1 MEIASRTPT
10 HPSLACSNKSHP
22 FQNYGTYDAGLGNL
36 GQDLVSLGRGRL
48 EEAVWA
54 FLRVGQPDHA
64 TQCGLALVTLKAGT
78 VQVRLLVGTNV
89 FFNAYNID
97 LRGDACRI
105 ASFPSPSIPSLIPLS
120 HLYHLQVSSRTP
132 TARTPPPLTSWR
144 TTRNTR
150 RPYWW
155 LWRCCSTSFS

>member
-1 MEIASRTPT
+1 M
-10 HPSLACSNKSHP
+10 
-22 FQNYGTYDAGLGNL
+22 GLGNL

-97 LRGDACRI
+97 IRGDACRI
-105 ASFPSPSIPSLIPLS
+105 ASFLLSIPTIFNPSFTSLSPAGQFEDA
-120 HLYHLQVSSRTP
+120 YSSY
-132 TARTPPPLTSWR
+132 TSAL
-144 TTRNTR
+144 N
-150 RPYWW
+150 
-155 LWRCCSTSFS
+155 